1 MGLFAEIGLAVRTRR
16 CDIGLTQERVALL
29 SGLSCSTIS
38 QIENGTIKDLSVA
51 RSARLL
57 AVLGLSIHVGAA
69 RPKCTPVG
77 HKSRTCPLTL
87 AARSA
92 SVSYRDDLQPTVLR
106 DVLLRGAV
114 PSAWAPHL
122 NELLEDASIEL
133 LARVVEVLHLEHAV
147 ARTQLWGNLRTL
159 AHQLG
164 SRRDIWAHQSSQP
177 HAKPGILE

>member
-16 CDIGLTQERVALL
+16 CDIGLTQERVAQL
-29 SGLSCSTIS
+29 SGLSRATIS

-57 AVLGLSIHVGAA
+57 AVLGLSIHVSAA
-69 RPKCTPVG
+69 RPKCTSIER
-77 HKSRTCPLTL
+77 KSKTSPLTV

-122 NELLEDASIEL
+122 NDLLEDASIEL
-133 LARVVEVLHLEHAV
+133 LARVVEALHVEHAV
-147 ARTQLWGNLRTL
+147 DRTQLWGNLRTL

-164 SRRDIWAHQSSQP
+164 SQRDIWARQSAQP
-177 HAKPGILE
+177 AP